1 MLFSHFLVSLKCTEI
16 TALQRKIED
25 LKTSY
30 EGKID
35 KQIVKSLLISFFAT
49 THGTQAR
56 TEAERLLARFLD
68 FNQQE
73 MERSGIK
80 IGRSAKANDS
90 FTSMF
95 VEFLETESKKEQ
107 DPKRK
112 DSASAP
118 SGSVELARD
127 LNKRLAADAQPLSAS
142 ARSSSINPFVSHPS
156 VSSSSVSLG
165 HHRTPSSASTGS
177 STSLEHG
184 AGNALFSGV
193 AGTAASVLLSSS
205 SASAQR
211 SSSGANIAQIV
222 RDAVEKEDE
231 VI

>member
-1 MLFSHFLVSLKCTEI
+1 MK
-16 TALQRKIED
+16 A
-25 LKTSY
+25 SY

-35 KQIVKSLLISFFAT
+35 KQIIKSLLISFFAT

-107 DPKRK
+107 GPQRK

-118 SGSVELARD
+118 SGSVELAKD
-127 LNKRLAADAQPLSAS
+127 LNKRLAAGAQTSATSTAAKSS
-142 ARSSSINPFVSHPS
+142 AINPFVSHPS
-156 VSSSSVSLG
+156 GPPSSVSLG

-184 AGNALFSGV
+184 AGNALFTGV
-193 AGTAASVLLSSS
+193 AGTTAITASQVLLSSS
-205 SASAQR
+205 STAQR

-222 RDAVEKEDE
+222 RDAVEKEEDQ